1 MTEVEPLNYKA
12 MLYPDKVDSFSV
24 FLMLELSDKIDS
36 FYRDFTG
43 QEFFKRLFQSLF
55 PCHNCASLVSTTH
68 KVVFFRITNQL
79 KISS

>member
-36 FYRDFTG
+36 FYRDFK
-43 QEFFKRLFQSLF
+43 FVFLR
-55 PCHNCASLVSTTH
+55 NNH
-68 KVVFFRITNQL
+68 KKMNANKTIKNAA
-79 KISS
+79 